1 MNVELIKRML
11 DACYLAK
18 RTREMLP
25 PLPNGVMPSYI
36 QYIDVIKKLEQ
47 QGIKAKVSDISD
59 ALDLPRPGV
68 TRSVKEMEMKG
79 YLEKNASPE
88 DGRVIYLSVT
98 EAGEQLSQKY
108 DAEYFRSLAP
118 YLQDIP
124 DADVETMIRT
134 IEAFYKVMYE
144 RRDFIDKQ

>member
-47 QGIKAKVSDISD
+47 QVSRQRYPIS
-59 ALDLPRPGV
+59 AMHWICPGP
-68 TRSVKEMEMKG
+68 
-79 YLEKNASPE
+79 A
-88 DGRVIYLSVT
+88 
-98 EAGEQLSQKY
+98 
-108 DAEYFRSLAP
+108 
-118 YLQDIP
+118 
-124 DADVETMIRT
+124 
-134 IEAFYKVMYE
+134 
-144 RRDFIDKQ
+144 